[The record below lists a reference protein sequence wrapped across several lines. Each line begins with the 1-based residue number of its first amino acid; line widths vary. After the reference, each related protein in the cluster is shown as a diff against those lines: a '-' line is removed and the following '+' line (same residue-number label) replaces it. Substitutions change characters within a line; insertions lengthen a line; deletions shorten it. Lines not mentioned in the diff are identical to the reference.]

1 MKKIIKKI
9 SELFFSFIKASALT
23 VIFCSSV
30 LSCEIGLGAGVDLEA
45 PVVKLT
51 SHNDNDYV
59 ANSFWLAGTASD
71 NEGITSLSIDF
82 DDAGLHYHYE
92 GSKWQKKTA
101 GNSDWITISAENASA
116 SFSGNTMTW
125 SVFVDTKEGVQSK
138 DSNYNF
144 SIIACDAMNNSG
156 KNSKLECSL
165 IVDTNL
171 PSVLVY
177 KPELNSTY
185 KTASENFALYGLQDN
200 NVISQLIN
208 GDFIISGRQENA
220 ISYKELRIE
229 FDDGTADGLTVDTAI
244 TGTGNDVT
252 TTASIAE
259 ANPFSSTRTKVYYTK
274 TLLPNSEGNTD
285 LRSWVLNVNQ
295 NDWITDDKNP
305 ELKTGKHLIRIISTS
320 LSSSASYERKVL
332 GFFVWWPEADK
343 PWITMFNG
351 SEDYNPVSAPL
362 VIAEVYPSSNITGV
376 AFDDDG
382 IKSLTYTLFKYNDD
396 NSTSLLRGPE
406 EIRLPEENAK
416 NAAIS
421 ITTPVDNGR
430 YFTKIN
436 LTDIYGNQA
445 QEVIRYFKVMDV
457 TPPKIEVS
465 PKDSSIFVSSDA
477 NGNIAFTGKVTDDGH
492 IKSLKMIYL
501 DPRANKIPENIVHY
515 QSGSEAFWNGSGNAS
530 DVVTYNGVAYTNKLY
545 DIPLGEGVYDEKE
558 KNRTYEFSKTFNLF
572 TDFGISESI
581 PLSAQYF
588 VFRAVDN
595 GDTTAVQQITLTG
608 DSEAPVLTLDT
619 VKVLK
624 ADGTIEKEDSFLI
637 NPTPTLPQTS
647 GKTLYF
653 EGIWS
658 DNSTTK
664 WNNIN
669 KIGDISFII
678 NDIDYSSIVL
688 KEKNKWSIS
697 LSPAPTK
704 SGTVRVSIKDY
715 GGNETI
721 VEKSVFI
728 EAAEAGIERIS
739 CVNADGAYGKN
750 EEIKISL
757 EFTKATKMSGYD
769 SSNPPFL
776 MLNNGKK
783 AIYSEGD
790 TTSKHIYVYK
800 INESD
805 TNTDTLAD
813 KKLLVTGITANGV
826 KWKDNATDV
835 DFKEQPSS
843 TTLPTENSKCLKG
856 RNIIIDTKKAC
867 VSSITATSSGGYY
880 TKNSQINFKLEF
892 DENVTIDDASKI
904 RIKFKHKNG
913 TSEVTSAGGSV
924 SGSKYVL
931 LTYTV
936 ADNDNDA
943 CPIEFDS
950 ITLSG
955 PISVKDNAGNNLTE
969 ADTTNWIPAAN
980 KIIDFDKINVKTSK
994 PVKPTITPAWGT
1006 EENIVVLTDGG
1017 TSFTIGNIETGNTVE
1032 YSVDGINWI
1041 SYTNNA
1047 TSSTSDAILLTNN
1060 ENYTVKARQID
1071 KAGNISEESDS
1082 YSVIVDNGK
1091 LLKSISSSKPD
1102 AKYKAGTE
1110 IIGTIYFR
1118 KEVKIQS
1125 GATVTLNVLRNNS
1138 ALDPIA
1144 IEEAGESKSSFTF
1157 KYTVGENDEID
1168 TTDNNNG
1175 YLNIKEWSF
1184 NSVTVNY
1191 GKDKSGNDIN
1201 RSIPVSFDTDVIN
1214 AQKNLADNRHI
1225 QIQTGYPKVSS
1236 ATLSSDNKVL
1246 SITFD
1251 KSVTKIATA
1260 KDSSDEPLMIT
1271 LEMTEAFKAP
1281 VVLTRN
1287 EYNALIAE
1295 GVDISSL
1302 YKAGVNGAIKEVGET
1317 KLKIDTTA
1325 KYILEYDYDDTSS
1338 VVTNKFKSEHKDKVR
1353 IPLYASNIKQ
1363 GSTSDSI
1370 IVNLTGEYV
1379 IPVKG
1384 AKYKLTIP
1392 AGAVKDSVGNIS
1404 KENFVTDSEEN
1415 TNKPHLQANGI
1426 EKPVIRIKR
1435 DGQIISR
1442 TSSTEDATVTMP
1454 DTAEMKV
1461 TCQTPN
1467 ASITWAK
1474 EEKNQNTTKD
1484 EDRIIEVKDAKTH
1497 DKDFLTTPDVDAPSS
1512 GFTNYVSTVT
1522 LGNSISNYTEATGLK
1537 IAITAKAS
1545 KTINSTTYEEEN
1557 YEYATRSVLKFDF
1570 ATGGDSYDT
1579 GQGYGEVISC
1589 DGTGKHMYNF
1599 QIWLQGGD
1607 SSAGKNTIA
1616 GFPVSWDDCSTFKLM
1631 KHDKLNSDEGTVD
1644 AYSDGSWQGDHTYW
1658 YWVTWDLSSGLY
1670 PGFAAGDVPSS
1681 AVTDSTGKTK
1691 GPEHWYV
1698 GECSWAAVKDN
1709 TVLYPGETL
1718 VLSLDGVDNNDSNG
1732 NTKGTYFFR
1741 TKNYGH
1747 R

>member
-1 MKKIIKKI
+1 MTYFMTKTTKNIFRFIIV
-9 SELFFSFIKASALT
+9 SALA
-23 VIFCSSV
+23 VLFGAGF

-45 PVVKLT
+45 PVVTLT
-51 SHNDNDYV
+51 SHKDNDYV
-59 ANSFWLAGTASD
+59 ANSFRLGGTAYD
-71 NEGITSLSIDF
+71 NEGITKLSIDF
-82 DDAGLHYHYE
+82 EEAGLHFKYE
-92 GSKWQKKTA
+92 DGIWQKKTA
-101 GNSDWITISAENASA
+101 SGSDWVSITSENASS
-116 SFSGNTMTW
+116 SFSDKTMSW
-125 SVFVDTKEGVQSK
+125 SVFVDTKEGIKSK

-144 SIIACDAMNNSG
+144 SIIASDAMNNSG
-156 KNSKLECSL
+156 KDSKLECSL

-171 PSVLVY
+171 PSVLIY
-177 KPELNSTY
+177 KPELHSIY
-185 KTASENFALYGLQDN
+185 STASENFASYGLQDN

-208 GDFIISGRQENA
+208 GDFTISGRQENA
-220 ISYKELRIE
+220 ISYRELRIE
-229 FDDGTADGLTVDTAI
+229 FDDGTADGVTSDVAI
-244 TGTGNDVT
+244 TGTGNDST

-259 ANPFSSTRTKVYYTK
+259 AYPFSSTRTKVYYSK

-285 LRSWVLNVNQ
+285 LRSWILNVNQ
-295 NDWITDDKNP
+295 NDWITNEKNP

-320 LSSSASYERKVL
+320 VSSSASYERKVL
-332 GFFVWWPEADK
+332 GFFVWWPEADT

-351 SEDYNPVSAPL
+351 STDYNPDSASSA
-362 VIAEVYPSSNITGV
+362 IAEVYPSSNITGV

-382 IKSLTYTLFKYNDD
+382 IKSLTYTLFKYKDD
-396 NSTSLLRGPE
+396 NTTSVLKGPE
-406 EIRLPEENAK
+406 EISLPEENAK
-416 NAAIS
+416 NASIS
-421 ITTPVDNGR
+421 ITAPADNGR
-430 YFTKIN
+430 YFVKIN
-436 LTDIYGNQA
+436 LVDINGKSA
-445 QEVIRYFKVMDV
+445 EEAIRYFKVMDV

-465 PKDSSIFVSSDA
+465 PKDSSVFVSSDA
-477 NGNIAFTGKVTDDGH
+477 NGNITFSGKVTDDGY

-501 DPRANKIPENIVHY
+501 DPRANKIPENIVRY
-515 QSGSEAFWNGSGNAS
+515 QSGSETFWNQTGNAT
-530 DVVTYNGVAYTNKLY
+530 DVVTYHSVSYSNKLY
-545 DIPLGEGVYDEKE
+545 VIPLGESVYDEKE
-558 KNRTYEFSKTFNLF
+558 KNRTYEFSKTFNIFSDL
-572 TDFGISESI
+572 GISETI

-588 VFRAVDN
+588 IFRAIDN
-595 GDTTAVQQITLTG
+595 GDTSTVQQVTLSG
-608 DSEAPVLTLDT
+608 DSEAPVLTLDS
-619 VKVLK
+619 VKVIK
-624 ADGTIEKEDSFLI
+624 ADGNVEKQDSFLV

-653 EGIWS
+653 EGLWS

-669 KIGDISFII
+669 RIGEIKFSF
-678 NDIDYSSIVL
+678 NDIDYSSIVV
-688 KEKNKWSIS
+688 KENNKWSIS
-697 LSPAPTK
+697 LNPAPTK
-704 SGTVRVSIKDY
+704 SGTVRVTLKDY

-728 EAAEAGIERIS
+728 EASEAGIERIS
-739 CVNADGAYGKN
+739 CVNADGSYGKDQ
-750 EEIKISL
+750 EIEIVL
-757 EFTKATKMSGYD
+757 EFTKATKMSGYN
-769 SSNPPFL
+769 SSNPPVL
-776 MLNNGKK
+776 KLNNGKT
-783 AIYSEGD
+783 ANYDSGD
-790 TTSKHIYVYK
+790 TTSKHIYKYTVA
-800 INESD
+800 ETD
-805 TNTDTLAD
+805 TNTDELIA
-813 KKLLVTGITANGV
+813 KKLLVTGIITNGV
-826 KWKDNATDV
+826 KWQDNATSV
-835 DFKEQPSS
+835 DFREQPSDE
-843 TTLPTENSKCLKG
+843 TLPTESSKCLSS
-856 RNIIIDTKKAC
+856 RNIIIDTKKPY
-867 VSSITATSSGGYY
+867 VRSITATSAEGYY

-892 DENVTIDDASKI
+892 NEDVTIDDASKLK
-904 RIKFKHKNG
+904 IKFKHTKTDG
-913 TSEVTSAGGSV
+913 TTAVTSAGGAV

-931 LTYTV
+931 FTYTV
-936 ADNDNDA
+936 AVDDNDSL
-943 CPIEFDS
+943 PIEFDS
-950 ITLSG
+950 IEIINS
-955 PISVKDNAGNNLTE
+955 ISVKDDAGNVLTE
-969 ADTTNWIPAAN
+969 NEVTNWLLETN
-980 KIIDFDKINVKTSK
+980 NLIDFGKIKVKTSK
-994 PVKPTITPAWGT
+994 PDKLSITPAWGT
-1006 EENIVVLTDGG
+1006 EDVILSSGG
-1017 TSFTIGNIETGNTVE
+1017 TSFTIEDITVGNAVE
-1032 YSVDGINWI
+1032 YSLDGVNWMT
-1041 SYTNNA
+1041 YTSNA
-1047 TSSTSDAILLTNN
+1047 TSDTSEAILLKTNQ
-1060 ENYTVKARQID
+1060 NYTVKARQID
-1071 KAGNISEESDS
+1071 EAGNISDESDS
-1082 YSVIVDNGK
+1082 YSVIVDNGE
-1091 LLKSISSSKPD
+1091 LLKSISSTKPND
-1102 AKYKAGTE
+1102 KYKVGTE

-1118 KEVKIQS
+1118 KEVKIPN
-1125 GATVTLNVLRNNS
+1125 GATVSLNVLRNGLPL
-1138 ALDPIA
+1138 APIP
-1144 IEEAGESKSSFTF
+1144 IEEAGETKTSFTF
-1157 KYTVGENDEID
+1157 KYTVGEYDEID
-1168 TTDNNNG
+1168 TTSNSNA
-1175 YLNIKEWSF
+1175 YLNINEWSF
-1184 NSVTVNY
+1184 SYVIVNY
-1191 GKDKSGNDIN
+1191 GKDNSGNDIN
-1201 RSIPVSFDTDVIN
+1201 RTIPISFDTDVITP
-1214 AQKNLADNRHI
+1214 QKNFADNRHI
-1225 QIQTGYPKVSS
+1225 QIQTGYPRVSS
-1236 ATLSSDNKVL
+1236 ATLSSDNRTVT
-1246 SITFD
+1246 ITFD
-1251 KSVTKIATA
+1251 KDVTKVSTA
-1260 KDSSDEPLMIT
+1260 KDSTNNPLMIT
-1271 LEMTEAFKAP
+1271 LEMTEAFNAP
-1281 VVLTRN
+1281 AVLTTA

-1302 YKAGVNGAIKEVGET
+1302 YKEGVNGASKNGT
-1317 KLKIDTTA
+1317 KLKIDTST
-1325 KYILEYDYDDTSS
+1325 KFILNYEYDDDESDVTS
-1338 VVTNKFKSEHKDKVR
+1338 KFTDKDKDKVK
-1353 IPLYASNIKQ
+1353 IPLYASNVRQ
-1363 GSTSDSI
+1363 GNTSSSI

-1415 TNKPHLQANGI
+1415 TTKPHLQANGI

-1467 ASITWAK
+1467 ANITWAK

-1484 EDRIIEVKDAKTH
+1484 EDNSKRIIEVKDAKTH

-1512 GFTNYVSTVT
+1512 GFTNDVSTLT

-1570 ATGGDSYDT
+1570 AIGGYDT
-1579 GQGYGEVISC
+1579 NQGYGEVISC

-1681 AVTDSTGKTK
+1681 AVTDSTGKTE